1 VAARSVTAFAPGRVN
16 VIGEH
21 TDYNQGLALPFAIEQ
36 GVTVRAT
43 AAPGEDGAGGRIE
56 ALALDL
62 GERDSFPLRDPGAA
76 EGWRA
81 FVRGAAAEL
90 AAAGAR
96 PPGALLEIS
105 GDVPRGG
112 GLSSSAAMTVALAL
126 ALLAL
131 QPDAP
136 AAEDLRGDPLA
147 LARLCSRV
155 ENEWTGART
164 GLLDQLASLCGAREA
179 ALLIDFRSL
188 VVEQVPLELAGWRFV
203 VADSNERHSHAS
215 SGYNERRE
223 ECARASELL
232 GVESLRDARPEQLAE
247 LPAPLQERAR
257 HVVEENGRV
266 LAATRALRDGDMP
279 ALGALLSASHASL
292 RDLFAIS
299 TPAVEATAAR
309 LLAAG
314 AAGARLIGGGFG
326 GSVLALFDPA
336 TPLPAGA
343 IAVTPGP
350 GAHAEAG

>member
-1 VAARSVTAFAPGRVN
+1 

-36 GVTVRAT
+36 GVNVRAV
-43 AAPGEDGAGGRIE
+43 AAAGEDGAGERIE
-56 ALALDL
+56 VLALDL
-62 GERDSFPLRDPGAA
+62 DERDSFPLRDPGSSA
-76 EGWRA
+76 GWRA
-81 FVRGAAAEL
+81 FVRGAVAEL
-90 AAAGAR
+90 DAAGAM

-112 GLSSSAAMTVALAL
+112 GLSSSAAMTVAVCL
-126 ALLAL
+126 ALLGL
-131 QPDAP
+131 QADTSG
-136 AAEDLRGDPLA
+136 AADLRGDPLA

-164 GLLDQLASLCGAREA
+164 GLLDQLTSLCGARDA
-179 ALLIDFRSL
+179 ALMIDFRSL
-188 VVEQVPLELAGWRFV
+188 VVEPMPLKLDGWRFV
-203 VADSNERHSHAS
+203 VADSGDRHSHAS

-232 GVESLRDARPEQLAE
+232 GVESLRDARPEQLAA
-247 LPAPLQERAR
+247 LPAPLQDRAR

-299 TPAVEATAAR
+299 TPAVEATVTR
-309 LLAAG
+309 LIEAG

-326 GSVLALFDPA
+326 GSVLALFDPR

-343 IAVTPGP
+343 IPVAPGP